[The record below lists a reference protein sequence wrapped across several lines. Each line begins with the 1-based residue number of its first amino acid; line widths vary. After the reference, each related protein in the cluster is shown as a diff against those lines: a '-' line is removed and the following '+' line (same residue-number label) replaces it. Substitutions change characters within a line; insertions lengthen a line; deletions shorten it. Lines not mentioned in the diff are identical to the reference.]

1 VTREGPPLV
10 AVLSKRGRF
19 TVAEPVFERGRR
31 ITLDGGRRP
40 GAGVGDL
47 VLLGWGK
54 RGPRVVRPLGRPD
67 VARDVLEGLMLD
79 RGLHRAFPRAVEA
92 EAADVAADPPVDVAR
107 RDLTDLATFTIDPV
121 TARDYDDAISA
132 RREDGGRIRIWVHI
146 ADVGAF
152 VRPGGA
158 IEREAFR
165 RATSVYVPGAVEPML
180 PHALSSD
187 ACSLVP
193 GADRLAV
200 SVEMVLGGAAVE
212 SVAFHRSVIRSDA
225 RLTYE
230 QVDRVYAGDEPA
242 SDPWGEPLALARAA
256 AGALRERRSSG
267 GSLEV
272 SSDEPVFEFSSDGH
286 VVAVRREEQTE
297 SHSTIEQL
305 MVLANE
311 QVAGWLED
319 HRKPTLYRV
328 HEKPDPAAVKF
339 LVERLESL
347 GVATPPLPDHLSPQ
361 QAADAI
367 GEISRLVAQ
376 HVRRAGHG
384 RDALT
389 SLVLRSLKQAYY
401 SPRNVGHAGLASAR
415 YTHFTSP
422 IRRYPD
428 LIDHRLL
435 KSRLAGQGKPAG
447 GFRPPSEAPV
457 PDRATLQKMAA
468 DSSFS
473 ERTAM
478 EVEREVID
486 LYRAFF
492 LRDRI
497 GDVFQGTISGV
508 MGFGLF
514 VVIDEPFVEGLV
526 RLEALSDDYYMFDE
540 QAGKLVG
547 RRSGR
552 TFALG
557 DSVEV
562 VVQSVSVVRRKIDF
576 GLNEHRA
583 QSEARDRAG
592 GGRFGARADGQRRD
606 RGEATGKRDRST
618 RESRAAERAKRR
630 RGRDDGAPAP
640 EGTARIKVDRKIKK
654 SGKTGLRTSAKRADK
669 PTLRVHGS
677 KTRPSSPSRGKR
689 RK

>member
-1 VTREGPPLV
+1 VTRQGPPLV

-19 TVAEPVFERGRR
+19 TVAEPLFERGRR

-40 GAGVGDL
+40 GAGVGDM

-67 VARDVLEGLMLD
+67 VARDVLEALMLD
-79 RGLHRAFPRAVEA
+79 RGLRRAFPRSVEQEAGEVA
-92 EAADVAADPPVDVAR
+92 ERPPVEPPR
-107 RDLTDLATFTIDPV
+107 RDLTDLPTFTIDPV

-132 RREDGGRIRIWVHI
+132 RREDGDRIRVWVHI

-152 VRPGGA
+152 VRPGSA
-158 IEREAFR
+158 IEGEAFR

-200 SVEMVLGGAAVE
+200 SVEMLMSGAAVE
-212 SVAFHRSVIRSDA
+212 SVAFHRSLIRSDA

-230 QVDRVYAGDEPA
+230 QVDHVYAGSERA
-242 SDPWGEPLALARAA
+242 ADPWGEPLALARAA
-256 AGALRERRSSG
+256 ASALRERRAEG

-272 SSDEPVFEFSSDGH
+272 STDEPVFEFSSDGH
-286 VVAVRREEQTE
+286 VVAVHREEQTE

-319 HRKPTLYRV
+319 HKKPALYRV

-347 GVATPPLPDHLSPQ
+347 GVATPPLPEHLAPQ

-367 GEISRLVAQ
+367 GDISRLVAQ
-376 HVRRAGHG
+376 HVRRTGHG

-415 YTHFTSP
+415 YAHFTSP

-428 LIDHRLL
+428 LVAHRALMSGMGLDDVAPHASELDEAGEHASMAEREAMQIERDADDVCMSFLL
-435 KSRLAGQGKPAG
+435 ERRLFEEGWEASFDGEVVGLVGGGAFVRFGEEGFEGFLPARTLRGEWWDLNEQGTALVGERTGKTVRLGDLVSVAV
-447 GFRPPSEAPV
+447 RRVEAP
-457 PDRATLQKMAA
+457 
-468 DSSFS
+468 
-473 ERTAM
+473 
-478 EVEREVID
+478 
-486 LYRAFF
+486 
-492 LRDRI
+492 
-497 GDVFQGTISGV
+497 
-508 MGFGLF
+508 
-514 VVIDEPFVEGLV
+514 
-526 RLEALSDDYYMFDE
+526 
-540 QAGKLVG
+540 
-547 RRSGR
+547 
-552 TFALG
+552 
-557 DSVEV
+557 
-562 VVQSVSVVRRKIDF
+562 
-576 GLNEHRA
+576 
-583 QSEARDRAG
+583 
-592 GGRFGARADGQRRD
+592 
-606 RGEATGKRDRST
+606 
-618 RESRAAERAKRR
+618 
-630 RGRDDGAPAP
+630 RGRVDLVPAMIDGD
-640 EGTARIKVDRKIKK
+640 G
-654 SGKTGLRTSAKRADK
+654 
-669 PTLRVHGS
+669 
-677 KTRPSSPSRGKR
+677 
-689 RK
+689 

>member
-19 TVAEPVFERGRR
+19 TVAEPLFERGRR

-40 GAGVGDL
+40 GAGVGDV

-54 RGPRVVRPLGRPD
+54 RGPRVVRALGRPD
-67 VARDVLEGLMLD
+67 VAREVLEALMLD
-79 RGLHRAFPRAVEA
+79 RGLRRAFPRAVEA
-92 EAADVAADPPVDVAR
+92 EAADVGARAPVDPPR
-107 RDLTDLATFTIDPV
+107 RDLTELATFTIDPV

-132 RREDGGRIRIWVHI
+132 SREDEGRIRVWVHI
-146 ADVGAF
+146 ADVGAY
-152 VRPGGA
+152 VRPGGV
-158 IEREAFR
+158 IEREAYR

-200 SVEMVLGGAAVE
+200 SVEMVLNGAAVE

-230 QVDRVYAGDEPA
+230 QVDRVYAGEERA
-242 SDPWGEPLALARAA
+242 LEPWGEPLALARAV
-256 AGALRERRSSG
+256 AGALRERRSEG

-319 HRKPTLYRV
+319 HRKPALYRV
-328 HEKPDPAAVKF
+328 HEKPDPSAVKF

-347 GVATPPLPDHLSPQ
+347 GVATPPLPEHLSPQ

-367 GEISRLVAQ
+367 GDLSRLVAQ
-376 HVRRAGHG
+376 HVRRTGHG

-401 SPRNVGHAGLASAR
+401 SPRNLGHAGLASPR
-415 YTHFTSP
+415 YAHFTSP

-428 LIDHRLL
+428 LVAHRALMSGLGLDDVAPRASELDEAGEHSSMAEREAMQIERDADDVCMSFLL
-435 KSRLAGQGKPAG
+435 ERRLFEDGWDAVFAGEVVGLVGGGAFVRFGDAGFEGFLPARTLRGEWWDLNEQGTALVGERTGKTVRLGDPVSVAV
-447 GFRPPSEAPV
+447 RRVEAP
-457 PDRATLQKMAA
+457 
-468 DSSFS
+468 
-473 ERTAM
+473 
-478 EVEREVID
+478 
-486 LYRAFF
+486 
-492 LRDRI
+492 
-497 GDVFQGTISGV
+497 
-508 MGFGLF
+508 
-514 VVIDEPFVEGLV
+514 
-526 RLEALSDDYYMFDE
+526 
-540 QAGKLVG
+540 
-547 RRSGR
+547 
-552 TFALG
+552 
-557 DSVEV
+557 
-562 VVQSVSVVRRKIDF
+562 
-576 GLNEHRA
+576 
-583 QSEARDRAG
+583 
-592 GGRFGARADGQRRD
+592 
-606 RGEATGKRDRST
+606 
-618 RESRAAERAKRR
+618 
-630 RGRDDGAPAP
+630 RGRVDLVPAMIDDDG
-640 EGTARIKVDRKIKK
+640 
-654 SGKTGLRTSAKRADK
+654 
-669 PTLRVHGS
+669 
-677 KTRPSSPSRGKR
+677 
-689 RK
+689 